1 LGGHSGVVAGKNVHY
16 NPSGDRMKKYLILA
30 AIILA
35 VAAAF
40 WVQHVKIKR
49 LTEERDRYRSNTEIL
64 LQDVKTYQTKDSLNA
79 IKVGNLELS
88 LAEYKKYRADDLA
101 LIKTLQTKNRDLE
114 RVTTT
119 QMETINELRAT
130 VRDSVVYL
138 PGDTVTTI
146 LRCVDIVEPWFELHG
161 CATPDGQ
168 FTGTHINRDSLLIAE
183 TVQYKRFL
191 GFLWKTKKIKNREID
206 VVSKNPATKI
216 LGVEFVTIE
225 K

>member
-1 LGGHSGVVAGKNVHY
+1 
-16 NPSGDRMKKYLILA
+16 MKKYLILA

-64 LQDVKTYQTKDSLNA
+64 LQDVKKYQTKDSLNA

-101 LIKTLQTKNRDLE
+101 LIKTLQAKNRDLE

-168 FTGTHINRDSLLIAE
+168 FTGTHINRDSLLIVE
-183 TVQYKRFL
+183 TVQYKRFW

>member
-1 LGGHSGVVAGKNVHY
+1 
-16 NPSGDRMKKYLILA
+16 MKKYLIIA
-30 AIILA
+30 AIALA
-35 VAAAF
+35 VSAVVTI
-40 WVQHVKIKR
+40 WVQRSRINT
-49 LTEERDRYRSNTEIL
+49 LTGERDKYRTNTETL
-64 LQDVKTYQTKDSLNA
+64 LQEVSRYQTKDSLNA
-79 IKVGNLELS
+79 AKVGVLELKLS
-88 LAEYKKYRADDLA
+88 EFEKYRASDA
-101 LIKTLQTKNRDLE
+101 ELIKTLQTKNRELE

-183 TVQYKRFL
+183 TVQYKRFW
-191 GFLWKTKKIKNREID
+191 GFLWKTRKIKNREID
-206 VVSKNPATKI
+206 VVSKNPATRI

>member
-1 LGGHSGVVAGKNVHY
+1 
-16 NPSGDRMKKYLILA
+16 MKKYLIIA
-30 AIILA
+30 AIALA
-35 VAAAF
+35 VAAVVTI
-40 WVQHVKIKR
+40 WVQRSRINQ
-49 LTEERDRYRSNTEIL
+49 LTGERDKYRTNTETL
-64 LQDVKTYQTKDSLNA
+64 LQDVSRYQTKDSLNA
-79 IKVGNLELS
+79 AKVGVLELKLS
-88 LAEYKKYRADDLA
+88 EFEKYRASDA
-101 LIKTLQTKNRDLE
+101 ELIKTLQTKNRDLE

-138 PGDTVTTI
+138 PGDTVTTV
-146 LRCVDIVEPWFELHG
+146 LRCVDIVEPYFELHG

-183 TVQYKRFL
+183 TVQYKRFW
-191 GFLWKTKKIKNREID
+191 GFLWKTRKIKNREID
-206 VVSKNPATKI
+206 VVSKNPATRI

>member
-1 LGGHSGVVAGKNVHY
+1 
-16 NPSGDRMKKYLILA
+16 MKKYLIIA
-30 AIILA
+30 AIALA
-35 VAAAF
+35 VASVVTI
-40 WVQHVKIKR
+40 WVQRSRINQ
-49 LTEERDRYRSNTEIL
+49 LTGERDKYRTNTETL
-64 LQDVKTYQTKDSLNA
+64 LQDVSRYQTKDSLNA
-79 IKVGNLELS
+79 AKVGVLELKLS
-88 LAEYKKYRADDLA
+88 EFEKYRASDA
-101 LIKTLQTKNRDLE
+101 ELIKTLQTKNRELE

-138 PGDTVTTI
+138 LGDTVTTV
-146 LRCVDIVEPWFELHG
+146 LRCVDIVEPYFELHG

-168 FTGTHINRDSLLIAE
+168 FTGTHINRDSLLIVE
-183 TVQYKRFL
+183 TVQYKRWL

-206 VVSKNPATKI
+206 VISRNPATKI

>member
-1 LGGHSGVVAGKNVHY
+1 
-16 NPSGDRMKKYLILA
+16 M
-30 AIILA
+30 A

-101 LIKTLQTKNRDLE
+101 LIKTLQAKNRDLE
-114 RVTTT
+114 RITTT

-138 PGDTVTTI
+138 PGDTVTTV

-168 FTGTHINRDSLLIAE
+168 FTGTHINRDSLLIVE
-183 TVQYKRFL
+183 TVQYKRWL
-191 GFLWKTKKIKNREID
+191 GFLWKTKKIKNRQID

>member
-1 LGGHSGVVAGKNVHY
+1 
-16 NPSGDRMKKYLILA
+16 MKKYLILA

-88 LAEYKKYRADDLA
+88 LAEYQKYRADDLA

-138 PGDTVTTI
+138 PGDTVTTV
-146 LRCVDIVEPWFELHG
+146 LRCIEYSDKWVDLDG
-161 CATPDGQ
+161 CI
-168 FTGTHINRDSLLIAE
+168 INNTFSGKIITRDSLLIAE

>member
-1 LGGHSGVVAGKNVHY
+1 
-16 NPSGDRMKKYLILA
+16 MKKYLIIA
-30 AIILA
+30 AIALA
-35 VAAAF
+35 VSAVVTI
-40 WVQHVKIKR
+40 WVQRSRINT
-49 LTEERDRYRSNTEIL
+49 LTGERDKYRTNTETL
-64 LQDVKTYQTKDSLNA
+64 LQEVSRYQTKDSLNA
-79 IKVGNLELS
+79 AKVGVLELKLS
-88 LAEYKKYRADDLA
+88 EFEKYRASDA
-101 LIKTLQTKNRDLE
+101 ELIKTLQTKNRELE

-168 FTGTHINRDSLLIAE
+168 FTGTHINRDSLLIVE
-183 TVQYKRFL
+183 TVQYKRFW
-191 GFLWKTKKIKNREID
+191 GVLWKTKKIKNREID
-206 VVSKNPATKI
+206 VVSKNPATRI

>member
-1 LGGHSGVVAGKNVHY
+1 
-16 NPSGDRMKKYLILA
+16 MKKYLILA
-30 AIILA
+30 AIIMA

-101 LIKTLQTKNRDLE
+101 LIKTLQAKNRDLE

-138 PGDTVTTI
+138 PGDTVTTV

-183 TVQYKRFL
+183 TVQYKRFW

>member
-1 LGGHSGVVAGKNVHY
+1 
-16 NPSGDRMKKYLILA
+16 MKKYLILA

-64 LQDVKTYQTKDSLNA
+64 LQDVKMYQTKDSLNA

-101 LIKTLQTKNRDLE
+101 LIKTLQAKNRDLE

-168 FTGTHINRDSLLIAE
+168 FTGTHINRDSLLIVE
-183 TVQYKRFL
+183 TVQYKRWL
-191 GFLWKTKKIKNREID
+191 GFLWKTKKIKNRQID

>member
-1 LGGHSGVVAGKNVHY
+1 MQEVS
-16 NPSGDRMKKYLILA
+16 R
-30 AIILA
+30 
-35 VAAAF
+35 
-40 WVQHVKIKR
+40 
-49 LTEERDRYRSNTEIL
+49 
-64 LQDVKTYQTKDSLNA
+64 YQTKDSLNA
-79 IKVGNLELS
+79 AKVGVLELKLS
-88 LAEYKKYRADDLA
+88 EFEKYRASDA
-101 LIKTLQTKNRDLE
+101 ELIKTLQTKNRELE

-138 PGDTVTTI
+138 PGDTVTTV
-146 LRCVDIVEPWFELHG
+146 LRCVDIVEPYFELHG

-168 FTGTHINRDSLLIAE
+168 FTGTHINRDSLLIVE
-183 TVQYKRFL
+183 TVQYKRWL
-191 GFLWKTKKIKNREID
+191 GFLWKTKKIKNRQID

>member
-1 LGGHSGVVAGKNVHY
+1 
-16 NPSGDRMKKYLILA
+16 MKKYLILA

-101 LIKTLQTKNRDLE
+101 LIKTLQAKNRDLE

-168 FTGTHINRDSLLIAE
+168 FTGTHINRDSLLIVE
-183 TVQYKRFL
+183 TVQYKRFW

-206 VVSKNPATKI
+206 VVSKNPATRI

>member
-1 LGGHSGVVAGKNVHY
+1 
-16 NPSGDRMKKYLILA
+16 MKKYLIWA

-35 VAAAF
+35 VAAAL
-40 WVQHVKIKR
+40 WVQHAKIKR
-49 LTEERDRYRSNTEIL
+49 LTDERDKYRSNTEIL

-101 LIKTLQTKNRDLE
+101 LIKTLRAKNRDLE

-130 VRDSVVYL
+130 VRDSIVYL
-138 PGDTVTTI
+138 PGDTVTTV
-146 LRCVDIVEPWFELHG
+146 LRCIEYSDKWVDLDG
-161 CATPDGQ
+161 CI
-168 FTGTHINRDSLLIAE
+168 INNTFSGKIITQDSLLITE
-183 TVQYKRFL
+183 SVQYKRWL
-191 GFLWKTKKIKNREID
+191 GFLWKTKRIKNREFDI
-206 VVSKNPATKI
+206 VSKNPNSKI
-216 LGVEFVTIE
+216 TGFEVITIE

>member
-1 LGGHSGVVAGKNVHY
+1 
-16 NPSGDRMKKYLILA
+16 MKKYLILA

-35 VAAAF
+35 VAAALLA
-40 WVQHVKIKR
+40 QHAKIKR
-49 LTEERDRYRSNTEIL
+49 LMDERDKYRTNTETL
-64 LQDVKTYQTKDSLNA
+64 LQDVKTYQTKEGLSA

-88 LAEYKKYRADDLA
+88 LAEYTKYRADDLA
-101 LIKTLQTKNRDLE
+101 LIKTLQTKNRELE
-114 RVTTT
+114 QVTTT

-138 PGDTVTTI
+138 PGDTVTTV
-146 LRCVDIVEPWFELHG
+146 LRCIDIVEPWLELHG
-161 CATPDGQ
+161 CTTPAGV
-168 FTGTHINRDSLLIAE
+168 FIGTHINRDSLLIAA

-206 VVSKNPATKI
+206 VVSRNPHTKI
-216 LGVEFVTIE
+216 MGIEYIEIE

>member
-1 LGGHSGVVAGKNVHY
+1 
-16 NPSGDRMKKYLILA
+16 MKKYLIIA
-30 AIILA
+30 AIALA
-35 VAAAF
+35 VAAVVTI
-40 WVQHVKIKR
+40 WVQRSRINT
-49 LTEERDRYRSNTEIL
+49 LTGERDKYRTNTETL
-64 LQDVKTYQTKDSLNA
+64 LQEVFRYQTKDSLNA
-79 IKVGNLELS
+79 AKVGVLELKLS
-88 LAEYKKYRADDLA
+88 EFEKYRASDA
-101 LIKTLQTKNRDLE
+101 ELIKTLQTKNRDLE

-138 PGDTVTTI
+138 PGDTVTTV
-146 LRCVDIVEPWFELHG
+146 LRCVDIVEPYFELHG

-168 FTGTHINRDSLLIAE
+168 FTGTHINRDSLLIVE
-183 TVQYKRFL
+183 TVQYKRWL
-191 GFLWKTKKIKNREID
+191 GFLWKTKKIKNRQID

>member
-1 LGGHSGVVAGKNVHY
+1 
-16 NPSGDRMKKYLILA
+16 MKKYLIIA
-30 AIILA
+30 AIALA
-35 VAAAF
+35 VSAVVTI
-40 WVQHVKIKR
+40 WVQRSRINT
-49 LTEERDRYRSNTEIL
+49 LTGERDKYRTNTETL
-64 LQDVKTYQTKDSLNA
+64 LQEFSRYQTKDSLNA
-79 IKVGNLELS
+79 AKVGVLELKLS
-88 LAEYKKYRADDLA
+88 EFEKYRASDA
-101 LIKTLQTKNRDLE
+101 ELIKTLQTKNRELE

-146 LRCVDIVEPWFELHG
+146 LRCIDIVQPWFELHG
-161 CATPDGQ
+161 CATPDGK

-191 GFLWKTKKIKNREID
+191 GFLWKTKKVKNREID
-206 VVSKNPATKI
+206 VVSKNPATQI
-216 LGVEFVTIE
+216 LGVEFITIE

>member
-1 LGGHSGVVAGKNVHY
+1 
-16 NPSGDRMKKYLILA
+16 MKKYLIIA
-30 AIILA
+30 AIALA
-35 VAAAF
+35 VAAVVTI
-40 WVQHVKIKR
+40 WVQRSRINQ
-49 LTEERDRYRSNTEIL
+49 LTGERDKYRTNTETL
-64 LQDVKTYQTKDSLNA
+64 LHDVSRYQTKDSLNA
-79 IKVGNLELS
+79 AKVGVLELKLS
-88 LAEYKKYRADDLA
+88 EFERYRASDA
-101 LIKTLQTKNRDLE
+101 ELIKTLQTKNRDLE

-138 PGDTVTTI
+138 PGDTVTTV
-146 LRCVDIVEPWFELHG
+146 LRCVDIVEPWVELHG

>member
-1 LGGHSGVVAGKNVHY
+1 
-16 NPSGDRMKKYLILA
+16 M
-30 AIILA
+30 A
-35 VAAAF
+35 VAAAL
-40 WVQHVKIKR
+40 WVQHAKIKR
-49 LTEERDRYRSNTEIL
+49 LTDERDKYRSNTEIL

-101 LIKTLQTKNRDLE
+101 LIKTLQAKNRDLE

-138 PGDTVTTI
+138 PGDTVTTV
-146 LRCVDIVEPWFELHG
+146 LRCVDIVEPYFELHG

-168 FTGTHINRDSLLIAE
+168 FTGTHINRDSLLIVE
-183 TVQYKRFL
+183 TVQYKRWL
-191 GFLWKTKKIKNREID
+191 GFLWKTNKIKNRQID